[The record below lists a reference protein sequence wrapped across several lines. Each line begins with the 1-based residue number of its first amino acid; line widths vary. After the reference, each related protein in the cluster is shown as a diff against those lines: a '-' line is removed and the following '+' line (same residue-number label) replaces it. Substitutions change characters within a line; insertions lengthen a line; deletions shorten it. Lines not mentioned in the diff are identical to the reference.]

1 MGGSWLYGPGGRRV
15 TNARTIEAS
24 RLCVCKQQGDSLLSS
39 SNKLSTSGGSTA
51 ITSSDENYKKA
62 GEGLSSA
69 AATVPHIVSSV
80 SSVASPAVPF
90 DDISQQ
96 GTTRQ
101 DDSQTRSPSGKF
113 T

>member
-1 MGGSWLYGPGGRRV
+1 MTDLYQFQ
-15 TNARTIEAS
+15 E
-24 RLCVCKQQGDSLLSS
+24 DSLLSS
-39 SNKLSTSGGSTA
+39 SNEGDCSDRSSSPEASQSDQTS
-51 ITSSDENYKKA
+51 KA

-80 SSVASPAVPF
+80 SSVASPAVPS

-101 DDSQTRSPSGKF
+101 DDSQTRSTSGKF